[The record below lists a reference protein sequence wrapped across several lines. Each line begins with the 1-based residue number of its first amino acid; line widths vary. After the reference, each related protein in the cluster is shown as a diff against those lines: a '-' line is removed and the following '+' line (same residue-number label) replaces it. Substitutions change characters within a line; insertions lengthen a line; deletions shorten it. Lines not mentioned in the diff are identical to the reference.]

1 MMIFVFIVKN
11 INLQLLIINLNYS
24 SMDGHSGNGN
34 RGTGVKGILIVNLE
48 QVLLYGSLN
57 WKDFVLVS
65 QSADVGEV

>member
-1 MMIFVFIVKN
+1 MIFVYIVKN
-11 INLQLLIINLNYS
+11 INLQLLIIYLKYS

-34 RGTGVKGILIVNLE
+34 RGTGVKEILIVNLE